1 MDTLLNSNVF
11 QVIRANGRRNQAL
24 SMVFRGECP
33 SLMSRFATGYNCSQ
47 YDTGVVVAAVYVMF
61 VTMPLDPSVGVVYEI
76 CYVLEMS
83 RDRPP
88 LIDKD
93 VDL

>member
-1 MDTLLNSNVF
+1 M
-11 QVIRANGRRNQAL
+11 
-24 SMVFRGECP
+24 
-33 SLMSRFATGYNCSQ
+33 
-47 YDTGVVVAAVYVMF
+47 VVAAVYVMF